1 MSHRWPR
8 LAILL
13 LAALPGCHG
22 AEPPAGDPAPAGPAW
37 FEDVTRA
44 RGLTFV
50 HDPGPLGSYSLP
62 QIMGSGCALFDY
74 DGDGRLDIYL
84 IQNAGPASG
93 ATNRL
98 YHQEPDG
105 TFRDVSAG
113 SGLDVAGHGMGVAV
127 GDVNNDGRP
136 DVFLTEYGRC
146 RLFLN
151 NGDGTFTDVS
161 REAGFDDPS
170 WGASAAFF
178 DYDRD
183 GWLDLVVVNYVDY
196 DPSTACSSGGGRP
209 DYCHPNRFSPTVAR
223 LYHNLGAAAG
233 RPGVRF
239 EDVTVKAGLA
249 RRPSNGLGVLCTDF
263 NGDRW
268 PDIFVANDS
277 KANHLWINQ
286 KDGTFKEEA
295 VVRGVAYVGTGQTAA
310 NMGVAWGD
318 LTGRG
323 LPDLF
328 VTHLADEEHTLWRQG
343 PRGFFQDRTV
353 AAGLTGGRWRG
364 TGFGTAFADFD
375 LDGALDLALVNGAV
389 ARRRGGGP
397 DPPPEEFW
405 SQYAQRSQLFAN
417 DGTGHFRDVSTD
429 NPALCGE
436 PMVARGLAVGDVDN
450 DGALDL
456 LVTRVG
462 GPARLLR
469 NVAPRRGNWLMVRAL
484 DPQRRRDAYGA
495 EVTVRAGDHSWVRWV
510 NPGTSYLS
518 SCDPRAHFGLGP
530 AERFDWLRVVWPD
543 GRAEEF
549 PGGAVNRIVEVRQGE
564 GTAVKA
570 EGAEP

>member
-13 LAALPGCHG
+13 LAALPGCRG
-22 AEPPAGDPAPAGPAW
+22 AEPPADGPAPTGPAW

-44 RGLTFV
+44 RGLTFS
-50 HDPGPLGSYSLP
+50 HNPGPINSYSLP
-62 QIMGSGCALFDY
+62 QITGSGCALFDY
-74 DGDGRLDIYL
+74 DGDGRLDAYL
-84 IQNAGPASG
+84 VQNAGPDSG

-105 TFRDVSAG
+105 TFRDASAG
-113 SGLDVAGHGMGVAV
+113 SGLDVAGYGMGVAV

-151 NGDGTFTDVS
+151 NGDGTFTDVT
-161 REAGFDDPS
+161 REAGLDSPS
-170 WGASAAFF
+170 WATSAAFF

-196 DPSTACSSGGGRP
+196 DPSLSCASGAGRP
-209 DYCHPNRFSPTVAR
+209 DYCHPNRFGPMVTR
-223 LYHNLGAAAG
+223 LYRNLGPG

-239 EDVTVKAGLA
+239 EDVTLKAGLA
-249 RRPSNGLGVLCTDF
+249 QRPSNGLGVLCADF
-263 NGDRW
+263 NGDHW
-268 PDIFVANDS
+268 PDIFVANDG

-286 KDGTFKEEA
+286 RNGTFQEEA
-295 VVRGVAYVGTGQTAA
+295 VVRGVAYTGTGRTAG

-328 VTHLADEEHTLWRQG
+328 VTHLVDEDHTLWRQG
-343 PRGFFQDRTV
+343 PRGSFQDRTV
-353 AAGLTGGRWRG
+353 AAGLTSGRWRG

-375 LDGALDLALVNGAV
+375 HDGALDLVLVNGDV
-389 ARRRGGGP
+389 ARRQQGRAE
-397 DPPPEEFW
+397 PPPEQFW
-405 SQYAQRSQLFAN
+405 SQYAQRSQLFLN
-417 DGTGHFRDVSTD
+417 DGTGRFRDVSAD

-456 LVTRVG
+456 LVTQVG

-469 NVAPRRGNWLMVRAL
+469 NVAPNRGHWLMVRAL
-484 DPQRRRDAYGA
+484 DPRCRRDAYGA
-495 EVTVRAGDHSWVRWV
+495 EVTVRAGDRSWVRWI
-510 NPGTSYLS
+510 NPAYSYLS
-518 SCDPRAHFGLGP
+518 SGDPRAHFGLGP
-530 AERFDWLRVVWPD
+530 AERFDRLRVVWPD

-549 PGGAVNRIVEVRQGE
+549 PGGPANRLVEVRQGE
-564 GTAVKA
+564 GTAITG
-570 EGAEP
+570 EGTEP